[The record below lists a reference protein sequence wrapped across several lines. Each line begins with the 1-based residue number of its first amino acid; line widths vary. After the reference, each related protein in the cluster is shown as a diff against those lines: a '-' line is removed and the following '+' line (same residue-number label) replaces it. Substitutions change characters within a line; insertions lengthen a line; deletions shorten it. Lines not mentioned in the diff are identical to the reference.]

1 MKKITIYTMGLM
13 MAILMLFGSNRLEVH
28 AAEEK
33 YVEYD
38 IEFDEGLEDA
48 VLTSSSSYIED
59 GRLITIKE
67 YLLPDGST
75 IVDTMSVS
83 AVATLS
89 SEGRDTATRT
99 RKLSDWG
106 TITITATFDW
116 YTEGAF
122 SYVKCVDMDATK
134 RLSSGAVASKWE
146 KSSTSDYVSLGKA
159 KAQVSYYI
167 YDKDIPTNHTD
178 GTFTIT
184 CSDSGTISD
193 NA

>member
-106 TITITATFDW
+106 TITIKATFDW

-122 SYVKCVDMDATK
+122 SYVKCVDMDATN

-146 KSSTSDYVSLGKA
+146 ESFTSDYVSLGKA

>member
-1 MKKITIYTMGLM
+1 MYIK
-13 MAILMLFGSNRLEVH
+13 MLLTLW
-28 AAEEK
+28 

-184 CSDSGTISD
+184 CSDSVTISD

>member
-1 MKKITIYTMGLM
+1 MYIK
-13 MAILMLFGSNRLEVH
+13 MLLTLW
-28 AAEEK
+28 
-33 YVEYD
+33 YVEY
-38 IEFDEGLEDA
+38 DEGLEDA

-99 RKLSDWG
+99 RKLSD
-106 TITITATFDW
+106 
-116 YTEGAF
+116 
-122 SYVKCVDMDATK
+122 
-134 RLSSGAVASKWE
+134 
-146 KSSTSDYVSLGKA
+146 
-159 KAQVSYYI
+159 
-167 YDKDIPTNHTD
+167 
-178 GTFTIT
+178 
-184 CSDSGTISD
+184 SGTISD